1 MKKLKKIFSAIG
13 SFFKRLGK
21 KIKGA
26 FLYLRG
32 KWQGVNKVRLAFII
46 NTAFAI
52 FNGVLAFLEASVWF
66 LMLCI
71 YYMSMALVRGGIVAY
86 QKRQG
91 RGELAQLKAY
101 ERCGGFLILISLAL
115 CVAVIQMIYI
125 NRSFKYTGLI
135 IYAVATF
142 AFYKIILAI
151 INIVRFKQESDYSV
165 RCVMNIN
172 LANALVSILALQTAL
187 LNEFSTGEVD
197 GRIFN
202 GLTGGFVCAF
212 ILGLGIYMLAR
223 AKKKLKAMKENKNGR
238 I

>member
-1 MKKLKKIFSAIG
+1 MKRLKKIFSAIG

-26 FLYLRG
+26 CLKLRQ
-32 KWQGVNKVRLAFII
+32 KWKKVNKVRLAFFI
-46 NTAFAI
+46 NITFAI
-52 FNGVLAFLEASVWF
+52 FNGVLAFLEMSVWF
-66 LMLCI
+66 LVLCI

-91 RGELAQLKAY
+91 RGKRAQLKTY

-115 CVAVIQMIYI
+115 SVAVIQMIYV

-135 IYAVATF
+135 IYGVATF

-151 INIVRFKQESDYSV
+151 INIVRFKQESDYSI

-197 GRIFN
+197 TRIFN

-212 ILGLGIYMLAR
+212 TLGLGIYMLV
-223 AKKKLKAMKENKNGR
+223 KSKMKLKAMKENEDGR